1 MELRHLRYFLTLAQE
16 LHFSKAAEKLYI
28 VQPALSRQIKDL
40 EKELGFPL
48 FDRDK
53 RNVHLTTAGE
63 YFKKEAELLF
73 NNLEETRQKAKLIAA
88 GLSGEIRIGYV
99 GSAAYKVVPE
109 LVASINKKFPNAQVY
124 LSEESSAQQ
133 VEQLQNGELDICFIR
148 NTTTGKN
155 IMQKVI
161 TRQTFSLVFPSS
173 HWLANKK
180 ITSLEQLKNERFILP
195 PKKNGEEYHSHI
207 LSIFHDAG
215 FKPIILH
222 ESAHAS
228 TILKLV
234 ENNLGISLLP
244 SFYRKIATEKV
255 KFIELSDIPQ
265 RSILSA
271 CWMKN
276 CKNELIKDCI
286 KMLSLLKFP

>member
-48 FDRDK
+48 FERDK

-63 YFKKEAELLF
+63 YFKKETEFIF
-73 NNLEETRQKAKLIAA
+73 NTLEDARQKANLIAE

-99 GSAAYKVVPE
+99 GSAAYKVIPN
-109 LVASINKKFPNAQVY
+109 LVAAINKKFPNAQVY
-124 LSEESSAQQ
+124 LLEESSAQQ
-133 VEQLQNGELDICFIR
+133 VEQLQNGDLDICFIR
-148 NTTTGKN
+148 NTTTRKN
-155 IMQKVI
+155 ITQKII
-161 TRQTFSLVFPSS
+161 TKETFSLVFPSS

-180 ITSLEQLKNERFILP
+180 INSLKQLKNERFILP
-195 PKKNGEEYHSHI
+195 PKKNGEEYHAHI

-244 SFYRKIATEKV
+244 SFYKKIATEKV
-255 KFIELSDIPQ
+255 KFIELSAIPQ

-271 CWMKN
+271 IWMRES
-276 CKNELIKDCI
+276 KNELLKKCT
-286 KMLSLLKFP
+286 KMLYK